1 MVVKVPFV
9 GGSYSGRSANINSQ
23 RTVNLFV
30 AIDKDDAKEAIS
42 LYGTPG
48 LKPFCTL
55 EAQGADT
62 CSRGSHEMGSL
73 LYAIIGNRVY
83 SVTSAGVGTLLGT
96 ISTSSG
102 NVFMAD
108 NGTQMIIV
116 DGSATGYYV
125 QAGVLAA
132 ITDLDFPVASA
143 TTHQDTYIIVTE
155 KDTGKF
161 YISGLNDV
169 TTWSALDFSTSE
181 GDPDYTLRV
190 ISSNRELWMFGE
202 KTTEVFWNSGNADF
216 PFERIQ
222 GSMIEVGIGAAA
234 SAIKIN
240 GILFWLTDTRRVVR
254 NAGYQ
259 YQIISPPTVDHQIDS
274 YGTVNDARG
283 YTYTMEGHVFYVL
296 IFPTEKKTW
305 VYDITTN
312 YWHEWESYTDMVLTP
327 WSRHRSNC
335 GIRFAD
341 KEIVGDYENGKL
353 YELDMNTYTDN
364 AEQIRRIRAAQ
375 FISKDRVN
383 VIYHSFEIEFEAGV
397 GLTGAV
403 QGEDPQAMLDWS
415 DDGGH
420 TWSNEHWVSIGKIG
434 EYQNRAIW
442 RRLGKARSRI
452 FRLTI
457 ADPVKVIMLAA
468 FADLEA
474 LAA

>member
-9 GGSYSGRSANINSQ
+9 GGSYSGRSTNINSQ
-23 RTVNLFV
+23 RAVNLFV
-30 AIDKDDAKEAIS
+30 AIDKDDAKEVIA

-48 LKPFCTL
+48 LKPFCAL

-62 CSRGSHEMGSL
+62 CIRGLHEMGSL

-83 SVTSAGVGTLLGT
+83 SVTSAGVAILLGT
-96 ISTSSG
+96 ISTSTG

-132 ITDLDFPVASA
+132 IADLDFPVASA
-143 TTHQDTYIIVTE
+143 TAHQDTYIIVTE

-181 GDPDYTLRV
+181 GDPDYTMRV

-240 GILFWLTDTRRVVR
+240 GILYWLSDTRRIVR

-259 YQIISPPTVDHQIDS
+259 IQIVSPPTIDHQIAG
-274 YGTVNDARG
+274 YGTVSDARA

-312 YWHEWESYTDMVLTP
+312 YWHEWESYNNEILTP

-335 GIRFAD
+335 GIRFGD
-341 KEIVGDYENGKL
+341 KEIVGDYENGRL
-353 YELDMNTYTDN
+353 YELDINTYTDN

-442 RRLGKARSRI
+442 RRLGKARSRV
-452 FRLTI
+452 FRVTVS
-457 ADPVKVIMLAA
+457 DPVKVVMLGAY
-468 FADLEA
+468 ADLES
-474 LAA
+474 LSS